1 MHLIDLLWKILYYY
15 PLKVKNRGRKDCP
28 CPWNDRGWGR
38 DKSEILGTTFV
49 FANRG
54 RTRTSPL
61 KSSNFH
67 GTRISDITE
76 STWQKCV
83 LLPYWIIVRVSLRL
97 GRLSLLPV
105 AGSTNRTNRKLLMAT
120 KYFFKIS
127 SRHQVSVVMVQIH
140 WTLFG
145 ICLIWLIFFIR
156 YESATSMSVTDVGDE
171 MFRPFLSRTF
181 SIFWQ

>member
-1 MHLIDLLWKILYYY
+1 MKNTILL
-15 PLKVKNRGRKDCP
+15 PAQGKNQGSERLCLSSEWQGIPDTDEIIQKT
-28 CPWNDRGWGR
+28 WGR
-38 DKSEILGTTFV
+38 LV
-49 FANRG
+49 FANRD

-67 GTRISDITE
+67 GTRITYITE

-171 MFRPFLSRTF
+171 MCGWQFRDVDDGFASFRH
-181 SIFWQ
+181 

>member
-15 PLKVKNRGRKDCP
+15 QPKVKSRGRKDCP
-28 CPWNDRGWGR
+28 CPDLSLEWQGMGTRQIRNLGDDFCVRKPGQ
-38 DKSEILGTTFV
+38 DKNEPF
-49 FANRG
+49 
-54 RTRTSPL
+54 

-67 GTRISDITE
+67 GTGISDITE

-120 KYFFKIS
+120 KYIFKIS

-145 ICLIWLIFFIR
+145 ICLIWLIFLIR
-156 YESATSMSVTDVGDE
+156 YESATPM
-171 MFRPFLSRTF
+171 
-181 SIFWQ
+181 